1 MPIPRKLSRC
11 FQQLRTAWSD
21 LFLVETDEAGPISS
35 YIISS
40 PLIFGWLPVHSLTR
54 GSSTRI
60 TESAVSSRCAR
71 PGPGRHGWQGQSVW
85 SIVHIDEMVD
95 LYVILLDEILENPD
109 VSAHGRA
116 VHYFVENS
124 EVSSGGRHRARGIS
138 KALVVGTSKD
148 APPFTANEFVKYWG
162 IEFLSAGANSRCA
175 ESPRKQLQTYW
186 SAARPRWGPWSRRG
200 LRVSRMK
207 CDVP

>member
-1 MPIPRKLSRC
+1 MPISCKLR
-11 FQQLRTAWSD
+11 
-21 LFLVETDEAGPISS
+21 PISG

-40 PLIFGWLPVHSLTR
+40 PSIFGWLPVHSLTR
-54 GSSTRI
+54 GSSTRT
-60 TESAVSSRCAR
+60 TESAVSSRCVR

-85 SIVHIDEMVD
+85 SIVHIDEIGGLLHYPRRPHVHQHVAVVD

-116 VHYFVENS
+116 VYYVVENS

-162 IEFLSAGANSRCA
+162 IEVHIPYLLA
-175 ESPRKQLQTYW
+175 PVD
-186 SAARPRWGPWSRRG
+186 
-200 LRVSRMK
+200 LRLT
-207 CDVP
+207 